1 MSIRSRLRKIAP
13 EALVTYA
20 NKRQKE
26 KAGKRKYKE
35 LMTLPSVRIQPKN
48 LIHESEV
55 SLPAIFESDPIHM
68 TWATDAPKITRFAI
82 PDLTGGVNPGDRR
95 AIYYLIRHFRPKE
108 VLEIGTHI
116 GASTIHLAAALNRN
130 RELDGNVANLVS
142 LDIRDVNS
150 EINQPWLMYGTNQ
163 SPRQMMREMGYTS
176 FVKFEVGTSL
186 DFFQETSKRFDFIFL
201 DGDHSAPT
209 VYQEIPKAEALLNPG
224 GVILLH
230 DYYPNG
236 RPLFSRRAA
245 LTGPYH
251 AVDRHLQEGAPLNV
265 IPLGELPWPTKL
277 DGNVTSL
284 ALLTRT

>member
-13 EALVTYA
+13 DALVTYA

-26 KAGKRKYKE
+26 KAGRRFYKE
-35 LMTLPSVRIQPKN
+35 LMTLPSIRLNPKN
-48 LIHESEV
+48 LIRQSKV
-55 SLPAIFESDPIHM
+55 SLPEIFSSDPSHM
-68 TWATDAPKITRFAI
+68 TWTTDAPKIARFAI
-82 PDLTGGVNPGDRR
+82 PDFTGGVNPGDRR
-95 AIYYLIRHFRPKE
+95 AIYYLIRHFKPKS

-116 GASTIHLAAALNRN
+116 GASTIHIAAALNRN
-130 RELDGNVANLVS
+130 GEQDKQPGDLLS

-150 EINQPWLMYGTNQ
+150 EIEQPWLHFGTNH
-163 SPRQMMREMGYTS
+163 SPRQMVREMGYGS
-176 FVKFEVGTSL
+176 FVDFEVGTSL
-186 DFFQETSKRFDFIFL
+186 DYFEATSKRYDFIFL

-209 VYQEIPKAEALLNPG
+209 VYKEIPKAEALLNPG

-236 RPLFSRRAA
+236 KPLFSRRAA

-251 AVDRHLQEGAPLNV
+251 AVGRHLQEGAPIEV

-277 DGNVTSL
+277 GGNTTSL
-284 ALLTRT
+284 ALLARS